1 MELQK
6 FKKNLIIVGNGGN
19 SLKSKNG
26 NFIDNCDVV
35 IRVKS
40 FIIEGFEDYVG
51 TKTDIWSTKWFSYL
65 ESPFKNKINFDK
77 TKLWIPILDPN
88 RLSENESINK
98 INEYIFK
105 NNFRSREFEVK
116 QHNDLINQIGYDN
129 VHLLK
134 DDEFKE
140 IIKILQITSD
150 TIHTKSG
157 INVFH
162 PTTYLLS
169 IFLSLKRFPNHNIHI
184 TGFDSFKNGYYWN
197 LNENKKYSK
206 SWPHYYDREEL
217 YIKKLI
223 YSNTINLID

>member
-1 MELQK
+1 MECKK
-6 FKKNLIIVGNGGN
+6 FKKKLVIVGNGGN
-19 SLKSKNG
+19 SLNSKNG
-26 NFIDNCDVV
+26 DFIDSCDIV

-40 FIIEGFEDYVG
+40 FITEGFEEYVG
-51 TKTDIWSTKWFSYL
+51 TKTDIWCTKWFSYL
-65 ESPFKNKINFDK
+65 ESSFKNKINFNK
-77 TKLWIPILDPN
+77 TKLWIPILNPN
-88 RLSENESINK
+88 VSYQDESINK
-98 INEYIFK
+98 INKYIIK
-105 NNFRSREFEVK
+105 NNFRNREFEVD
-116 QHNDLINQIGYDN
+116 QHNELINQIGCDN
-129 VHLLK
+129 VFLLK
-134 DDEFKE
+134 EDEFEE
-140 IIKILQITSD
+140 IIKILKITSD

-223 YSNTINLID
+223 YSNTINLIN